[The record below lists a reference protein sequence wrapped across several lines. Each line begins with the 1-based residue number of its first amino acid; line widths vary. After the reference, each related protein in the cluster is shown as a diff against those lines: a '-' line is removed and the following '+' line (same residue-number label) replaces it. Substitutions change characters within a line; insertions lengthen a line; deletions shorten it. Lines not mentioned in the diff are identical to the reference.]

1 MRFLLILAFFSIICS
16 ANVIQ
21 NYIDE
26 ASKLKLSEKKQWHI
40 LLHML
45 NDKSEIRDKNFF
57 YAKDGFKNPQE
68 ELEATIRA
76 FYQSIESVEIPKDFL
91 EADEEVKVVAKS
103 RQKEDYHALCRFKA
117 RFRFLND
124 FLDFKDLP
132 LVKCKEYE
140 ENLKYINP
148 KSVTIIFPT
157 AFMGSPASMFGHTM
171 LLLNSDFKS
180 RLLSFAVNFSAQVD
194 SSKEN
199 PIKFAFKGIFGGY
212 SGQYSILPYYE
223 KLKEYQDMESRDI
236 WEIDLNFSQLEVL
249 KIFEHIWELR
259 DIKIS
264 YFYLNKNCSYNLFWL
279 LEIARP
285 SINLHQ
291 YFFYQVNP
299 PETLFAMQKEKIV
312 LDVRYRPSKQNK
324 ILFYEKKLDFKSL
337 MLAKKIAM
345 GETVSL
351 SSQKDIV
358 DILDLSAELSEFYFI
373 KQRLKYEQYIAI
385 AHHIASLRSKLGN
398 SSNFKLKS
406 PISILNANQGARFET
421 FLISKNTLSG
431 MGISFRLAYHS
442 IDDNDIGYLRG
453 SQIEFLK
460 GSVFLDASKQGFEQ
474 VQINEAKIFSL
485 SSFGMIGTLFQP
497 ISFRIQT
504 GFDRSFV
511 KDTLAYYMSGGVG
524 MAYAFNDF
532 LYSYYLLEPIFYIL
546 ETPRMILG
554 NSLGVVF
561 QSPRD
566 IKMVFEYQNRLYKKD
581 NGSIFSLSFSYRIVR
596 NLDLFYQ
603 LQAYLFIKEKDR
615 VDQLAGVRI
624 YF

>member
-1 MRFLLILAFFSIICS
+1 MRFLFILLSFLLVCVAD
-16 ANVIQ
+16 VIQ
-21 NYIDE
+21 NYVDK
-26 ASKLKLSEKKQWHI
+26 AFSLRLSEKKEWHI
-40 LLHML
+40 LLHIL
-45 NDKSEIRDKNFF
+45 DGKSEIRDKNFF
-57 YAKDGFKNPQE
+57 YAEDGFKNPKE

-76 FYQSIESVEIPKDFL
+76 FYQSVETVEIPRDFL
-91 EADEEVKVVAKS
+91 EEDERAKVIAKS

-117 RFRFLND
+117 RFRYLNS
-124 FLDFKDLP
+124 FLDFQDLP
-132 LVKCKEYE
+132 LVKCSEYE
-140 ENLKYINP
+140 ENLRYINP
-148 KSVTIIFPT
+148 KSATIIFPT

-180 RLLSFAVNFSAQVD
+180 RLLSFVVNFAAQVD

-212 SGQYSILPYYE
+212 SGQYLILPYYE

-259 DIKIS
+259 DIRIS

-285 SINLHQ
+285 SVNLHK

-312 LDVRYRPSKQNK
+312 FDVRYRPSKQNK

-345 GETVSL
+345 GETVVF
-351 SSQKDIV
+351 SSQKNII

-373 KQRLKYEQYIAI
+373 KQRLQYEQYITI
-385 AHHIASLRSKLGN
+385 AHYIASLRSKLGN
-398 SSNFKLKS
+398 PSNFTYT
-406 PISILNANQGARFET
+406 PPTSILNANQGARFET
-421 FLISKNTLSG
+421 FLINKNSLSS

-460 GSVFLDASKQGFEQ
+460 GSIYLDASKQGFEQ

-485 SSFGMIGTLFQP
+485 SSFGMMSALFQP
-497 ISFRIQT
+497 VSFRIQT
-504 GFDRSFV
+504 GFDRSFLR
-511 KDTLAYYMSGGVG
+511 DILAYYISGGVG

-546 ETPRMILG
+546 EVPRIALG
-554 NSLGVVF
+554 NSFGIVF

-566 IKMVFEYQNRLYKKD
+566 VKMVFEYQNRLYKKD
-581 NGSIFSLSFSYRIVR
+581 NGSIFSLSLSYRIVR

-603 LQAYLFIKEKDR
+603 LQTYFFIREKER
-615 VDQLAGVRI
+615 INQLAGVRI